1 METGDI
7 IFVGGNHLIDKAIR
21 FFDHGD
27 YNHVAM
33 FVSDTQIVEAQYNT
47 KVHVVDNFYYDGP
60 DYKTAIIPM
69 NLNDEQKAKLEKLKD
84 QYIGEDYD
92 YGDIF
97 LIFLRLEFGIH
108 LQRFNNPKEQ
118 ICSELVGH
126 LLVGLGLAD
135 DSVVDLA
142 PNELFRYLK
151 KKGY

>member
-1 METGDI
+1 MQTGDI
-7 IFVGGNHLIDKAIR
+7 IFIGGNQIIDEIIR

-33 FVSDTQIVEAQYNT
+33 FVSDTEIIEAQYNT
-47 KVHVVDNFYYDGP
+47 KVHVVDNFYQYTD
-60 DYKTAIIPM
+60 DAICVIPM
-69 NLNDEQKAKLEKLKD
+69 NLTDEQKEKLGKLKD
-84 QYIGEDYD
+84 QYIGEGYD

-97 LIFLRLEFGIH
+97 IKFLRLEFGIN
-108 LQRFNNPKEQ
+108 LEKFENPNEQ
-118 ICSELVGH
+118 ICSELVGR

-135 DSVVDLA
+135 KSVIDMA

>member
-1 METGDI
+1 LQTGDI
-7 IFVGGNHLIDKAIR
+7 IFVGGNQLIDEIIR

-33 FVSDTQIVEAQYNT
+33 FVSDTEILEAQYNT
-47 KVHVVDNFYYDGP
+47 KVHVVDNFYDGP
-60 DYKTAIIPM
+60 DYKTIIIPM
-69 NLNDEQKAKLEKLKD
+69 NLTDEQKEKLGKLKD
-84 QYIGEDYD
+84 KYIGEGYD

-97 LIFLRLEFGIH
+97 IKFLRLEFGIN
-108 LQRFNNPKEQ
+108 LERFENPKEQ
-118 ICSELVGH
+118 ICSELVGR

-135 DSVVDLA
+135 KSVIDMA